1 MEWVALAIVLSVVLL
16 LVDKNQKWKQFRRLL
31 IWSSVTVIVLFTV
44 FVVWQERQAR
54 RGLENS
60 IRAAQIDNAARNNGG
75 VATH

>member
-1 MEWVALAIVLSVVLL
+1 MEWLALAIFVSTVLL
-16 LVDKNQKWKQFRRLL
+16 LVDKNQKWRSFRRWL
-31 IWSSVTVIVLFTV
+31 IWSSVTVIVLLTV